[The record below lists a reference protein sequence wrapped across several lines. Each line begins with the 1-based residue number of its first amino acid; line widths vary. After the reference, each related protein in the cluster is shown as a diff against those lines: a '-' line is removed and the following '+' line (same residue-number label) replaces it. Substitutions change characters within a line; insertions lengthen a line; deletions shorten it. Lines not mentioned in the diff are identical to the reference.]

1 MPFEIYIKRQQE
13 TKIVVPNIQTLMHFS
28 LPSQIIPLWDF
39 FLLLFSVVRTPFLL
53 CL

>member
-13 TKIVVPNIQTLMHFS
+13 TKRVVPNIQTLMNFS
-28 LPSQIIPLWDF
+28 LPSQIIPLWD